1 MDTPAP
7 VRQALFDV
15 FVTALEGGIGYWSVC
30 RRYRWALPD
39 GEEDIDGFHAVIEE
53 TESGEDTP
61 PIHRIDGDVILRG
74 LQRLAAPGDGYR
86 DVRAVARAIL
96 AGDED
101 ATCDCDAEVA
111 EVIVQAGLFDGQ
123 IVYA

>member
-7 VRQALFDV
+7 ARQALLDV

-39 GEEDIDGFHAVIEE
+39 GEEDLDGFHAVIEE
-53 TESGEDTP
+53 TESGDDVP
-61 PIHRIDGDVILRG
+61 PVHRIDAAVILRG

-111 EVIVQAGLFDGQ
+111 DCIVQAGLFDEV
-123 IVYA
+123 VYG